1 MIAKYSAFLFVFV
14 SGLVFSNWSF
24 TWDQHEALAQDQPT
38 EKETIRDFG
47 YEEAE
52 LKLMEAQLAW
62 VNRANEK
69 LGGGVYSPVLIRW
82 LELKGDVLR
91 TFLDEHRKDEP
102 NMQAVLIKMA
112 EARLEVAKLEHDREI
127 DEERRALRKV
137 VVEVAEERVKAVQS
151 DRMRDPEYRQNWLI
165 RQLELDLLGVRL
177 DLERA
182 R

>member
-1 MIAKYSAFLFVFV
+1 MKAKYFAFLFVFI
-14 SGLVFSNWSF
+14 SGLVCGNWSVP
-24 TWDQHEALAQDQPT
+24 WGQHEALAQDQST
-38 EKETIRDFG
+38 EEETIRDLG

-69 LGGGVYSPVLIRW
+69 FGGGIYSPVLIRW

-91 TFLDEHRKDEP
+91 TYLDEQRKAEP
-102 NMQAVLIKMA
+102 NMQTVLITLA
-112 EARLEVAKLEHDREI
+112 EARLEVAKLELDREA
-127 DEERRALRKV
+127 DEEKRPLRELT
-137 VVEVAEERVKAVQS
+137 VEVAEERLKGVKS
-151 DRMRDPEYRQNWLI
+151 DRIRDAEYRQNWLI

-177 DLERA
+177 DLELA